1 MIKNIVKRNGQIEA
15 FVPNKVNGWGEWA
28 AKTLGSYVDWAS
40 AVLHASTTLPETC
53 TSEDLQKALIDYCIS
68 RDTWEYQRMAGR
80 LYSALLSKTLYGAK
94 KPTIKELH
102 QRLYAVGLMKKMN
115 FSDDDYAMA
124 EKFIVHGRDLKMTHY
139 QIQQLRKKYAI
150 QNRAAKL
157 EYESPQFVYMR
168 MAMALAEDEGVNR
181 MEIVKDFYDE
191 FSLYRINPPTPN
203 FTNLGTNLNGYAS
216 CFPAGTIVDANH
228 TSIEIQDVK
237 PGDTVLTRSG
247 KTAVVTG
254 TTHRQYVGKLYNFD
268 TSVGFGETWS
278 TADHRFVVRRKDSVE
293 SDWVRAD
300 GVRAGDFLY
309 IPFPAKHDAPLSAWD
324 VCGDALAAI
333 DISVR
338 DDRIGR
344 INTCDNPGEFSE
356 KIKTIDN
363 IVVKNNLDFYRLLG
377 YYAGNGH
384 LTFTDTDNRTTFGL
398 TFNHK
403 DSAYI
408 EDARN
413 IITGLFGLH
422 VTEQLDAEKDS
433 CVRLST
439 SSMILGRLVDAIMG
453 HGAGSKGDKIGF
465 ISSSDKASIQEF
477 LIGYMRTDGCAC
489 KTGYVANSISRDL
502 IKLVRVCA
510 LMLGY
515 PASVSVLPGDRPG
528 KRYPNGKTSYAVRV
542 TMQPDSGLAVAIGK
556 NKHKILSRGNRGAK
570 KYVEFA
576 DNGAYVKVRG
586 VGEKEFSGVVYD
598 FEVAGEHSFTVDGVC
613 VHNCCL
619 YTTDDAWP
627 SLAAGDHIAYA
638 MTAMS
643 AGIGSHIKTR
653 SIGDPIRGGSIL
665 HQGKIPYYRAA
676 DAAKAAN
683 LQNGRGGAMTTFYTG
698 YDPEVKVIQALRNP
712 MTPASKQV
720 KGIDYNFGFN
730 SVLAEAVRDDKP
742 ISLFS
747 VYWEPELYAAQYSKN
762 PEDFRQLY
770 ADYCARKPDAEQ
782 VPARELAVGA
792 VTQSFETGRHYLHNF
807 EEMNRHTPFKEPI
820 FSSNLCVSPET
831 MVLTDNGP
839 IRIDTLSGRTVNV
852 WNGNEWSEVVVRK
865 TSDAARLIRV
875 VLDDG
880 RTLTATEDH
889 KWYLHNGD
897 EVRCRAL
904 RVGDKLIKFDFP
916 VIDGVDVLHKAYANG
931 YYSGDGCLVGGH
943 QQRLYF
949 YGKKRE
955 LIQFFPDMKGVCT
968 EEKQNRVYG
977 WYDDLEEKFFVPDSN
992 YTIRSRMEWLSGL
1005 LDADGGN
1012 TVIGNTV
1019 TVAITSN
1026 NPEFLSR
1033 VQQML
1038 ECSGIHSR
1046 VRPVRAAGYRTMPDG
1061 RGGSKEYKCDATF
1074 RLTINSWNLNIL
1086 RGMPGF
1092 APRRLFVG
1100 VSVPNRDARRHVRVE
1115 RIEDEGRIDATY
1127 CFTEKKRNM
1136 AVFNGIL
1143 TGQCAEIAE
1152 PTKAY
1157 ASVAQ
1162 LYERWN
1168 ESHGEIA
1175 LCSLGGVIV
1184 SNIANDEQYAKTAYY
1199 TLKMITYCIHKSHY
1213 VFPSLEDTAK
1223 ARMNAGVGILGL
1235 AHLMA
1240 KKNLKFDTLEGRNFA
1255 HELAETHYW
1264 HLVKASLR
1272 ISKEIGVAP
1281 WMHKTLWPEGWT
1293 PLSTYNRNV
1302 DSLVTVGNKRD
1313 WEGLSAE
1320 IVANGGIAHS
1330 VLAAHMPGESCLAS
1344 DTEVVLADG
1353 SSMTLMDFLVATGV
1367 DVGSLLDGYNS
1378 VEGGQWLKLPKP
1390 IMVKT
1395 RFGAKPV
1402 TMVWY
1407 NGYTNYATIELED
1420 GRVIRAT
1427 YHHKFR
1433 VVRPDGTECWK
1444 MVTQLSEG
1452 DDIVEV

>member
-15 FVPNKVNGWGEWA
+15 FDPNKVNGWGEWA
-28 AKTLGSYVDWAS
+28 AKTLGTYVDWAS

-102 QRLYAVGLMKKMN
+102 ARLYAVGLMKKMN

-216 CFPAGTIVDANH
+216 C
-228 TSIEIQDVK
+228 
-237 PGDTVLTRSG
+237 
-247 KTAVVTG
+247 
-254 TTHRQYVGKLYNFD
+254 
-268 TSVGFGETWS
+268 
-278 TADHRFVVRRKDSVE
+278 
-293 SDWVRAD
+293 
-300 GVRAGDFLY
+300 
-309 IPFPAKHDAPLSAWD
+309 
-324 VCGDALAAI
+324 
-333 DISVR
+333 
-338 DDRIGR
+338 
-344 INTCDNPGEFSE
+344 
-356 KIKTIDN
+356 
-363 IVVKNNLDFYRLLG
+363 
-377 YYAGNGH
+377 
-384 LTFTDTDNRTTFGL
+384 
-398 TFNHK
+398 
-403 DSAYI
+403 
-408 EDARN
+408 
-413 IITGLFGLH
+413 
-422 VTEQLDAEKDS
+422 
-433 CVRLST
+433 
-439 SSMILGRLVDAIMG
+439 
-453 HGAGSKGDKIGF
+453 
-465 ISSSDKASIQEF
+465 
-477 LIGYMRTDGCAC
+477 
-489 KTGYVANSISRDL
+489 
-502 IKLVRVCA
+502 
-510 LMLGY
+510 
-515 PASVSVLPGDRPG
+515 
-528 KRYPNGKTSYAVRV
+528 
-542 TMQPDSGLAVAIGK
+542 
-556 NKHKILSRGNRGAK
+556 
-570 KYVEFA
+570 
-576 DNGAYVKVRG
+576 
-586 VGEKEFSGVVYD
+586 
-598 FEVAGEHSFTVDGVC
+598 
-613 VHNCCL
+613 CL
-619 YTTDDAWP
+619 YTTDDTWP

-820 FSSNLCVSPET
+820 FSSNLC
-831 MVLTDNGP
+831 
-839 IRIDTLSGRTVNV
+839 
-852 WNGNEWSEVVVRK
+852 
-865 TSDAARLIRV
+865 
-875 VLDDG
+875 
-880 RTLTATEDH
+880 
-889 KWYLHNGD
+889 
-897 EVRCRAL
+897 
-904 RVGDKLIKFDFP
+904 
-916 VIDGVDVLHKAYANG
+916 
-931 YYSGDGCLVGGH
+931 
-943 QQRLYF
+943 
-949 YGKKRE
+949 
-955 LIQFFPDMKGVCT
+955 
-968 EEKQNRVYG
+968 
-977 WYDDLEEKFFVPDSN
+977 
-992 YTIRSRMEWLSGL
+992 
-1005 LDADGGN
+1005 
-1012 TVIGNTV
+1012 
-1019 TVAITSN
+1019 
-1026 NPEFLSR
+1026 
-1033 VQQML
+1033 
-1038 ECSGIHSR
+1038 
-1046 VRPVRAAGYRTMPDG
+1046 
-1061 RGGSKEYKCDATF
+1061 
-1074 RLTINSWNLNIL
+1074 
-1086 RGMPGF
+1086 
-1092 APRRLFVG
+1092 
-1100 VSVPNRDARRHVRVE
+1100 
-1115 RIEDEGRIDATY
+1115 
-1127 CFTEKKRNM
+1127 
-1136 AVFNGIL
+1136 
-1143 TGQCAEIAE
+1143 AEIAE

-1240 KKNLKFDTLEGRNFA
+1240 KKNMKFDTLEGRNFA

-1330 VLAAHMPGESCLAS
+1330 VLCAHMPGESSTIAAGTTNGVYPIRDTSLNKTNDTNALAWVAPDS
-1344 DTEVVLADG
+1344 TVLKDRYQRAWDTHPDDMLKFYAVLQKWCDQSISADLWRRLPG
-1353 SSMTLMDFLVATGV
+1353 AETVGTKEIIRTFLTMWKFG
-1367 DVGSLLDGYNS
+1367 
-1378 VEGGQWLKLPKP
+1378 
-1390 IMVKT
+1390 VKT
-1395 RFGAKPV
+1395 RYYFNLLTGKSINLNSEEPDSTAKPV
-1402 TMVWY
+1402 VQSPETSQDEPIC
-1407 NGYTNYATIELED
+1407 TSCSL
-1420 GRVIRAT
+1420 
-1427 YHHKFR
+1427 
-1433 VVRPDGTECWK
+1433 
-1444 MVTQLSEG
+1444 
-1452 DDIVEV
+1452 